1 MIENGQNI
9 KTLILKMKV
18 ENEELKEKTRL
29 MKSQIEELKELKKIA
44 KVWESVERKWIKT
57 LFNYKQQQEALNSHV
72 KALTEEKKEKE
83 NVLIY
88 LELINLKSDSLLNYE
103 EIRRTTIEAKI
114 KSQRKQI
121 RNIKKI
127 YSNYMHIWRVQMRG
141 RKMQIQFV

>member
-57 LFNYKQQQEALNSHV
+57 LFNYKQQ
-72 KALTEEKKEKE
+72 
-83 NVLIY
+83 
-88 LELINLKSDSLLNYE
+88 
-103 EIRRTTIEAKI
+103 
-114 KSQRKQI
+114 
-121 RNIKKI
+121 
-127 YSNYMHIWRVQMRG
+127 
-141 RKMQIQFV
+141 